1 MRKLIATIM
10 VSSLILGGCSTVH
23 EEENCASQSI
33 PASQYKGQGFQPV
46 AEKCYRTCEKY
57 REEYENLANN
67 F

>member
-33 PASQYKGQGFQPV
+33 PQVNTKVKVSNQ
-46 AEKCYRTCEKY
+46 
-57 REEYENLANN
+57 
-67 F
+67 

>member
-46 AEKCYRTCEKY
+46 DEKTDIYHYRFNIINW
-57 REEYENLANN
+57 RMFHSA
-67 F
+67 